1 MHDNEHHKP
10 NLDALVSNAAQRRL
24 QPSLTLEEIVSAP
37 LTIAEHIT
45 SPAKPPQ
52 SSRARK
58 NLIKTRLSDSEY
70 RAFAARVKRSKLSA
84 SEFLRRAALTGRIVI
99 PLHTELDVALLDE
112 LALLKADVG
121 RIGGLLKMTIR
132 PNRMGRTAARR
143 TAGGAYGKAVGGVG
157 GEDCRWLSSSIAA
170 PKTPAMRMCWST
182 TPAGIGRTAAPD
194 IMRQFWMNTA

>member
-24 QPSLTLEEIVSAP
+24 QPSLMLEEIVSAP

-70 RAFAARVKRSKLSA
+70 HAFAARVKRSKLSA

-99 PLHTELDVALLDE
+99 PLHTESDVAMLDE

-121 RIGGLLKMTIR
+121 CIGGLLKMTIR
-132 PNRMGRTAARR
+132 PNEGQRTLHPAEWEELLHAARQVER
-143 TAGGAYGKAVGGVG
+143 MAKRLAALEAK
-157 GEDCRWLSSSIAA
+157 IAD
-170 PKTPAMRMCWST
+170 
-182 TPAGIGRTAAPD
+182 GY
-194 IMRQFWMNTA
+194 RQA

>member
-10 NLDALVSNAAQRRL
+10 NLDALVSNAAQRNL

-58 NLIKTRLSDSEY
+58 NLIKARLSDSEY

-99 PLHTELDVALLDE
+99 PLHTESDVAMLDE

-132 PNRMGRTAARR
+132 PNEGQRTLHPAEWEGLLHAARQVER
-143 TAGGAYGKAVGGVG
+143 MAK
-157 GEDCRWLSSSIAA
+157 RLAA
-170 PKTPAMRMCWST
+170 LEVKITD
-182 TPAGIGRTAAPD
+182 GY
-194 IMRQFWMNTA
+194 RQA

>member
-1 MHDNEHHKP
+1 MHDNEHHKQ

-70 RAFAARVKRSKLSA
+70 RAFTARVKRSKLSA

-99 PLHTELDVALLDE
+99 PLHTELDVAMLDE

-132 PNRMGRTAARR
+132 PNEGQRTLHPAEWEELLHAARQVER
-143 TAGGAYGKAVGGVG
+143 MAK
-157 GEDCRWLSSSIAA
+157 RLAA
-170 PKTPAMRMCWST
+170 LEVKITD
-182 TPAGIGRTAAPD
+182 GY
-194 IMRQFWMNTA
+194 RQA

>member
-24 QPSLTLEEIVSAP
+24 QPSLTLEEIMSAP

-70 RAFAARVKRSKLSA
+70 RAFTARVKRSKLSA

-99 PLHTELDVALLDE
+99 PLHTELDVAMLDE
-112 LALLKADVG
+112 LALLKADTG

-132 PNRMGRTAARR
+132 PNEGQRTLHPAEWEELLHAARQVER
-143 TAGGAYGKAVGGVG
+143 MAK
-157 GEDCRWLSSSIAA
+157 RLAA
-170 PKTPAMRMCWST
+170 LEVKITD
-182 TPAGIGRTAAPD
+182 GY
-194 IMRQFWMNTA
+194 RQA

>member
-24 QPSLTLEEIVSAP
+24 QPSLMLEEIVSAP

-70 RAFAARVKRSKLSA
+70 RAFTARVKRSKLSA

-99 PLHTELDVALLDE
+99 PLHTELDVAMLDE
-112 LALLKADVG
+112 LALLKADAG

-132 PNRMGRTAARR
+132 PNEGQRTLHPAEWEELLHAARQVER
-143 TAGGAYGKAVGGVG
+143 MAK
-157 GEDCRWLSSSIAA
+157 RLAA
-170 PKTPAMRMCWST
+170 LEVKITD
-182 TPAGIGRTAAPD
+182 GY
-194 IMRQFWMNTA
+194 RQA

>member
-70 RAFAARVKRSKLSA
+70 RAFTARVKRSKLSA
-84 SEFLRRAALTGRIVI
+84 SDFLRRAALTGRIVI
-99 PLHTELDVALLDE
+99 PLHTELDVAMLDE

-132 PNRMGRTAARR
+132 PNEGQRTLRPAEWEELLHAARQVER
-143 TAGGAYGKAVGGVG
+143 MAK
-157 GEDCRWLSSSIAA
+157 RLAA
-170 PKTPAMRMCWST
+170 LEVKITD
-182 TPAGIGRTAAPD
+182 GY
-194 IMRQFWMNTA
+194 RQA

>member
-45 SPAKPPQ
+45 SLAKPPQ

-70 RAFAARVKRSKLSA
+70 RAFTARVKRSKLSA

-99 PLHTELDVALLDE
+99 PLHTELDVAMLDE

-121 RIGGLLKMTIR
+121 RVGGLLKMTIR
-132 PNRMGRTAARR
+132 PNEGQRTLHPAEWEELLHAARQVER
-143 TAGGAYGKAVGGVG
+143 MAK
-157 GEDCRWLSSSIAA
+157 RLAA
-170 PKTPAMRMCWST
+170 LEVKITD
-182 TPAGIGRTAAPD
+182 GY
-194 IMRQFWMNTA
+194 RQA

>member
-1 MHDNEHHKP
+1 MPDNEHHKP

-70 RAFAARVKRSKLSA
+70 RAFTARVKRSKLSA

-99 PLHTELDVALLDE
+99 PLHTELDVAMLDE

-132 PNRMGRTAARR
+132 PNEGQRTLRPAEWEELLHAARQVER
-143 TAGGAYGKAVGGVG
+143 MAK
-157 GEDCRWLSSSIAA
+157 RLAA
-170 PKTPAMRMCWST
+170 LEVKITD
-182 TPAGIGRTAAPD
+182 GY
-194 IMRQFWMNTA
+194 RQA

>member
-99 PLHTELDVALLDE
+99 PLHTELDVAMLDE

-132 PNRMGRTAARR
+132 PNEGQRTLHPAEWEELLHAARQVER
-143 TAGGAYGKAVGGVG
+143 MAK
-157 GEDCRWLSSSIAA
+157 RLAA
-170 PKTPAMRMCWST
+170 LEVKITD
-182 TPAGIGRTAAPD
+182 GY
-194 IMRQFWMNTA
+194 RQA

>member
-70 RAFAARVKRSKLSA
+70 RAFTARVKRSKLSA

-99 PLHTELDVALLDE
+99 PLHTELDVAMLDE

-132 PNRMGRTAARR
+132 PNEGQRTLHPAGWAELLHAARQVEHMAKR
-143 TAGGAYGKAVGGVG
+143 
-157 GEDCRWLSSSIAA
+157 LAA
-170 PKTPAMRMCWST
+170 LEVKITD
-182 TPAGIGRTAAPD
+182 GY
-194 IMRQFWMNTA
+194 RQA

>member
-70 RAFAARVKRSKLSA
+70 RAFTARVKRSKLSA

-99 PLHTELDVALLDE
+99 PLHTELDVAMLDE
-112 LALLKADVG
+112 LALLKSDVG

-132 PNRMGRTAARR
+132 PNEGQRTLHPAEWEELLHAARQVEHMAKR
-143 TAGGAYGKAVGGVG
+143 
-157 GEDCRWLSSSIAA
+157 LAA
-170 PKTPAMRMCWST
+170 LEVKITD
-182 TPAGIGRTAAPD
+182 GY
-194 IMRQFWMNTA
+194 RQA

>member
-70 RAFAARVKRSKLSA
+70 RAFTVRVKRSKLSA
-84 SEFLRRAALTGRIVI
+84 SEFLRRAALTGRIVL

-132 PNRMGRTAARR
+132 PNEGQRTLHPAEWEELLHAARQVEHMAKR
-143 TAGGAYGKAVGGVG
+143 
-157 GEDCRWLSSSIAA
+157 LAA
-170 PKTPAMRMCWST
+170 LEVKITD
-182 TPAGIGRTAAPD
+182 GY
-194 IMRQFWMNTA
+194 RQA

>member
-24 QPSLTLEEIVSAP
+24 QPSLMLEEIVSAP

-70 RAFAARVKRSKLSA
+70 RAFTARVKRSKLSA

-99 PLHTELDVALLDE
+99 PLHTELDVAMLDE

-132 PNRMGRTAARR
+132 PNEGQRTLHPAEWEELLHAARQVER
-143 TAGGAYGKAVGGVG
+143 MAKRLAALEAK
-157 GEDCRWLSSSIAA
+157 IAD
-170 PKTPAMRMCWST
+170 
-182 TPAGIGRTAAPD
+182 GY
-194 IMRQFWMNTA
+194 RQA

>member
-24 QPSLTLEEIVSAP
+24 QPSLMLEEIVSAP

-45 SPAKPPQ
+45 SPAKPPH
-52 SSRARK
+52 SARARK

-70 RAFAARVKRSKLSA
+70 RAFTARVKRSKLSA

-99 PLHTELDVALLDE
+99 PLHTELDVARLDE

-132 PNRMGRTAARR
+132 PNEGQRTLHPAEWEELLHAARQVER
-143 TAGGAYGKAVGGVG
+143 MAK
-157 GEDCRWLSSSIAA
+157 RLAA
-170 PKTPAMRMCWST
+170 LEVKITD
-182 TPAGIGRTAAPD
+182 GY
-194 IMRQFWMNTA
+194 RQA

>member
-37 LTIAEHIT
+37 LTIVEHIT

-70 RAFAARVKRSKLSA
+70 RAFTARVKRSKLSA

-99 PLHTELDVALLDE
+99 PLHTELDVAMLDE
-112 LALLKADVG
+112 LALLKADAG

-132 PNRMGRTAARR
+132 PNEGQRTLHPAEWEELLHAARQVER
-143 TAGGAYGKAVGGVG
+143 MAK
-157 GEDCRWLSSSIAA
+157 RLAA
-170 PKTPAMRMCWST
+170 LEVKITD
-182 TPAGIGRTAAPD
+182 GY
-194 IMRQFWMNTA
+194 RQA

>member
-10 NLDALVSNAAQRRL
+10 NLDALVSNAAQRKL

-70 RAFAARVKRSKLSA
+70 RAFTARVKRSKLSA

-99 PLHTELDVALLDE
+99 PLHTELDVAMLDE
-112 LALLKADVG
+112 LALLKADAG

-132 PNRMGRTAARR
+132 PNEGQRTLHPAEWEELLHAARQVER
-143 TAGGAYGKAVGGVG
+143 MAK
-157 GEDCRWLSSSIAA
+157 RLAA
-170 PKTPAMRMCWST
+170 LEVKITD
-182 TPAGIGRTAAPD
+182 GY
-194 IMRQFWMNTA
+194 RQA

>member
-10 NLDALVSNAAQRRL
+10 SLDALVSNAAQRRL

-70 RAFAARVKRSKLSA
+70 RAFTARVKRSKLSA
-84 SEFLRRAALTGRIVI
+84 SEFLRRAALTGRIVL

-132 PNRMGRTAARR
+132 PNEGQRTLHPAEWEELLHAARQVER
-143 TAGGAYGKAVGGVG
+143 MAK
-157 GEDCRWLSSSIAA
+157 RLAA
-170 PKTPAMRMCWST
+170 LEVKISD
-182 TPAGIGRTAAPD
+182 GY
-194 IMRQFWMNTA
+194 RQA

>member
-132 PNRMGRTAARR
+132 PNEGQRTLHPAERGELLHAARQVER
-143 TAGGAYGKAVGGVG
+143 MAKRLAALEVK
-157 GEDCRWLSSSIAA
+157 IAD
-170 PKTPAMRMCWST
+170 
-182 TPAGIGRTAAPD
+182 GY
-194 IMRQFWMNTA
+194 RQA

>member
-10 NLDALVSNAAQRRL
+10 NLDALVSNATQRRL
-24 QPSLTLEEIVSAP
+24 QPSLMLEEIVSAP

-70 RAFAARVKRSKLSA
+70 RAFTARVKRSKLSA

-99 PLHTELDVALLDE
+99 PLHTELDVAMLDE

-132 PNRMGRTAARR
+132 PNEGQRTLRPAEWEELLHAARQVER
-143 TAGGAYGKAVGGVG
+143 MAK
-157 GEDCRWLSSSIAA
+157 RLAA
-170 PKTPAMRMCWST
+170 LEVKITD
-182 TPAGIGRTAAPD
+182 GY
-194 IMRQFWMNTA
+194 RQA

>member
-10 NLDALVSNAAQRRL
+10 SLDALVSNAAQRRL

-132 PNRMGRTAARR
+132 PNEGQRTLHPAEWGELLHAARQVER
-143 TAGGAYGKAVGGVG
+143 MAKRLAALEVK
-157 GEDCRWLSSSIAA
+157 IAD
-170 PKTPAMRMCWST
+170 
-182 TPAGIGRTAAPD
+182 GY
-194 IMRQFWMNTA
+194 RQA

>member
-58 NLIKTRLSDSEY
+58 NLIKTRLSDSEC
-70 RAFAARVKRSKLSA
+70 RAFTARVKRSKLSA

-99 PLHTELDVALLDE
+99 PLHTELDVTMLDE

-121 RIGGLLKMTIR
+121 RISGLLKMTIR
-132 PNRMGRTAARR
+132 PNEGQRTLHPAEWEELLHAARQVER
-143 TAGGAYGKAVGGVG
+143 MAK
-157 GEDCRWLSSSIAA
+157 RLAA
-170 PKTPAMRMCWST
+170 LEVKITD
-182 TPAGIGRTAAPD
+182 GY
-194 IMRQFWMNTA
+194 RQA

>member
-24 QPSLTLEEIVSAP
+24 QPSLMLEEIVSAP

-58 NLIKTRLSDSEY
+58 NLIKARLSDSEY
-70 RAFAARVKRSKLSA
+70 RAFTARVKRSKLSA

-99 PLHTELDVALLDE
+99 PLHTELDVAMLDE

-121 RIGGLLKMTIR
+121 RIGGLLKITIR
-132 PNRMGRTAARR
+132 PNEGQRTLHPAEWEELLHAARQVER
-143 TAGGAYGKAVGGVG
+143 MAK
-157 GEDCRWLSSSIAA
+157 RLAA
-170 PKTPAMRMCWST
+170 LEVKITD
-182 TPAGIGRTAAPD
+182 GY
-194 IMRQFWMNTA
+194 RQA

>member
-37 LTIAEHIT
+37 LTIVEHIT

-70 RAFAARVKRSKLSA
+70 RAFTARVKRSKLSA

-99 PLHTELDVALLDE
+99 PLHTELDVAMLDE
-112 LALLKADVG
+112 LALLKADAG

-132 PNRMGRTAARR
+132 PNEGQRTLHPAEWEELLHTARQVERMAKRLAALEVKI
-143 TAGGAYGKAVGGVG
+143 TDGY
-157 GEDCRWLSSSIAA
+157 
-170 PKTPAMRMCWST
+170 
-182 TPAGIGRTAAPD
+182 
-194 IMRQFWMNTA
+194 RQA

>member
-24 QPSLTLEEIVSAP
+24 QPSLMLEEIVSAP

-70 RAFAARVKRSKLSA
+70 RAFTAGVKRSKLSA

-99 PLHTELDVALLDE
+99 PLHTELDVAMLDE

-121 RIGGLLKMTIR
+121 RIGGLFKMTIR
-132 PNRMGRTAARR
+132 PNEGQRTLRPAEWEELLHAARQVER
-143 TAGGAYGKAVGGVG
+143 MAK
-157 GEDCRWLSSSIAA
+157 RLAA
-170 PKTPAMRMCWST
+170 LEVKITD
-182 TPAGIGRTAAPD
+182 GY
-194 IMRQFWMNTA
+194 RQA

>member
-58 NLIKTRLSDSEY
+58 NLIKTRLSDREY
-70 RAFAARVKRSKLSA
+70 RAFTARVQRSKLSA

-99 PLHTELDVALLDE
+99 PLHTELDVAMLDE

-132 PNRMGRTAARR
+132 PNEGQRTLHPAEWEELLHAARQVER
-143 TAGGAYGKAVGGVG
+143 MAK
-157 GEDCRWLSSSIAA
+157 RLAA
-170 PKTPAMRMCWST
+170 LEVKITD
-182 TPAGIGRTAAPD
+182 GY
-194 IMRQFWMNTA
+194 RQA

>member
-70 RAFAARVKRSKLSA
+70 RTFAARVKRSKLSA

-99 PLHTELDVALLDE
+99 PLHTELDVAMLDE

-132 PNRMGRTAARR
+132 PNEGQRTLHPAEWEELLHAARQVER
-143 TAGGAYGKAVGGVG
+143 MAKRLAALEAK
-157 GEDCRWLSSSIAA
+157 IADGYHQA
-170 PKTPAMRMCWST
+170 
-182 TPAGIGRTAAPD
+182 
-194 IMRQFWMNTA
+194 

>member
-24 QPSLTLEEIVSAP
+24 QPSLMLEEIVSAP

-52 SSRARK
+52 SARARK

-70 RAFAARVKRSKLSA
+70 RAFTARVKRSKLSA

-99 PLHTELDVALLDE
+99 PLHTELDVAMLDE

-132 PNRMGRTAARR
+132 PNEGQRTLHPAEWEELLHAARQVER
-143 TAGGAYGKAVGGVG
+143 MAK
-157 GEDCRWLSSSIAA
+157 RLAA
-170 PKTPAMRMCWST
+170 LEVKITDGYCQA
-182 TPAGIGRTAAPD
+182 
-194 IMRQFWMNTA
+194 

>member
-132 PNRMGRTAARR
+132 PNEGQRTLHPAEWGELLHVARQVERIAKRLAALEV
-143 TAGGAYGKAVGGVG
+143 K
-157 GEDCRWLSSSIAA
+157 IAD
-170 PKTPAMRMCWST
+170 
-182 TPAGIGRTAAPD
+182 GY
-194 IMRQFWMNTA
+194 RQA

>member
-45 SPAKPPQ
+45 SPARPPQ

-70 RAFAARVKRSKLSA
+70 RAFTVRVKRSKLSA

-99 PLHTELDVALLDE
+99 PLHTELDVAMLDE

-132 PNRMGRTAARR
+132 PNEGQRTLHPAEWEELLHAARQVER
-143 TAGGAYGKAVGGVG
+143 MAKRLAALEAK
-157 GEDCRWLSSSIAA
+157 IADGYHQA
-170 PKTPAMRMCWST
+170 
-182 TPAGIGRTAAPD
+182 
-194 IMRQFWMNTA
+194 

>member
-70 RAFAARVKRSKLSA
+70 RAFTARVKRSKLSA
-84 SEFLRRAALTGRIVI
+84 SEFLRRAALTGRIVL

-132 PNRMGRTAARR
+132 PNEGQRTLHPAEWEELLHAARQVER
-143 TAGGAYGKAVGGVG
+143 MAK
-157 GEDCRWLSSSIAA
+157 RLAA
-170 PKTPAMRMCWST
+170 LEVKITD
-182 TPAGIGRTAAPD
+182 GY
-194 IMRQFWMNTA
+194 RQA

>member
-70 RAFAARVKRSKLSA
+70 RAFTARVKRSKLSA
-84 SEFLRRAALTGRIVI
+84 SEFLRRAAMTGRIVI
-99 PLHTELDVALLDE
+99 PLHTELDVAMLDE

-132 PNRMGRTAARR
+132 PNEGQRTLHPAEWEELLHAARQVER
-143 TAGGAYGKAVGGVG
+143 MAK
-157 GEDCRWLSSSIAA
+157 RLAA
-170 PKTPAMRMCWST
+170 LEVKITD
-182 TPAGIGRTAAPD
+182 GY
-194 IMRQFWMNTA
+194 RQA

>member
-52 SSRARK
+52 SSRVRK

-70 RAFAARVKRSKLSA
+70 RAFTARVKRSKLSA

-99 PLHTELDVALLDE
+99 PLHTELDVAMLDE

-132 PNRMGRTAARR
+132 PNEGQRTLHPAEWEELLHAARQVER
-143 TAGGAYGKAVGGVG
+143 MAK
-157 GEDCRWLSSSIAA
+157 RLAA
-170 PKTPAMRMCWST
+170 LEVKITD
-182 TPAGIGRTAAPD
+182 GY
-194 IMRQFWMNTA
+194 RQA

>member
-24 QPSLTLEEIVSAP
+24 QPSLTVEEIVSAP

-70 RAFAARVKRSKLSA
+70 RAFTARVKRSKLSA

-99 PLHTELDVALLDE
+99 PLHTELDVAMLDE

-132 PNRMGRTAARR
+132 PNEGQRTLHPAEWEELLHAARQVEHMAKR
-143 TAGGAYGKAVGGVG
+143 
-157 GEDCRWLSSSIAA
+157 LAA
-170 PKTPAMRMCWST
+170 LEVKITD
-182 TPAGIGRTAAPD
+182 GY
-194 IMRQFWMNTA
+194 RQA

>member
-24 QPSLTLEEIVSAP
+24 QPSLMLEEIVSAP

-58 NLIKTRLSDSEY
+58 NLIKARLSDSEY
-70 RAFAARVKRSKLSA
+70 RAFTARVKRSKLSA

-99 PLHTELDVALLDE
+99 PLHTELDVAMLDE

-132 PNRMGRTAARR
+132 PDEGQRTLHPAEWEELLHAARQVER
-143 TAGGAYGKAVGGVG
+143 MAK
-157 GEDCRWLSSSIAA
+157 RLAA
-170 PKTPAMRMCWST
+170 LEVKITD
-182 TPAGIGRTAAPD
+182 GY
-194 IMRQFWMNTA
+194 RQA

>member
-99 PLHTELDVALLDE
+99 PLHTELDVTMLDE

-121 RIGGLLKMTIR
+121 RISGLLKMTIR
-132 PNRMGRTAARR
+132 PNEGQRTLHPAEWEELLHAARQVER
-143 TAGGAYGKAVGGVG
+143 MAK
-157 GEDCRWLSSSIAA
+157 RLAA
-170 PKTPAMRMCWST
+170 LEVKITD
-182 TPAGIGRTAAPD
+182 GY
-194 IMRQFWMNTA
+194 RQA